1 MPFLLTYSTCLQP
14 CTMDLGTI
22 SRLFV
27 DSSELNIAFDYEGLV
42 TYVDLIR
49 LLKPELTRLKE
60 PKNSPLEHLPIAI
73 HDFLKLSLGLED
85 EIAKLA
91 WATLRVFAWNSDP
104 EAEDLRKMGRAHLK
118 YMKLFLEHGSSR
130 GLGMY

>member
-1 MPFLLTYSTCLQP
+1 MIEVLYALLVNLFNLLAA

-27 DSSELNIAFDYEGLV
+27 DSSELNVAFDYKGLV

-49 LLKPELTRLKE
+49 LLKPELTCLEE
-60 PKNSPLEHLPIAI
+60 PKNSPPEHLPIAI

-85 EIAKLA
+85 KIAKLA
-91 WATLRVFAWNSDP
+91 WATL
-104 EAEDLRKMGRAHLK
+104 
-118 YMKLFLEHGSSR
+118 
-130 GLGMY
+130 